1 MHNLTLH
8 LTDVQFG
15 QLKVE
20 SLLEGLS
27 VDAYIKKKL
36 FNTDPGIFTPK
47 EAIRRAKEKFE
58 VGDTFEVRD
67 LYSDQEWEK
76 LDRGERIAFGRNFYS
91 FTSTIEREK
100 NVRLVEE
107 TGSNG
112 RRARYE
118 LLRKEQ

>member
-36 FNTDPGIFTPK
+36 FNTDQGIFTPK

-91 FTSTIEREK
+91 FASTIEREK
-100 NVRLVEE
+100 NVRLVED
-107 TGSNG
+107 TGCNG

-118 LLRKEQ
+118 LLRKE